1 MITGLAWVVRGGND
15 AHGAEGL
22 SEPLP
27 QQVEQS
33 GGTMGTPSPPPA
45 NQAAAH
51 REVNF
56 YLSVGALWGALRDCG
71 HRCGRGW
78 ETLRSGC
85 RWDLLRQAVK
95 GRCLY
100 KGKLELLPT
109 SKC

>member
-1 MITGLAWVVRGGND
+1 MVAGLAWVMRGGND

-33 GGTMGTPSPPPA
+33 GGTMGTPSPPPT

-56 YLSVGALWGALRDCG
+56 YLSWELSGVLLEIVDIGVGGA
-71 HRCGRGW
+71 GR
-78 ETLRSGC
+78 
-85 RWDLLRQAVK
+85 
-95 GRCLY
+95 
-100 KGKLELLPT
+100 P
-109 SKC
+109 